1 VGDHNYGEGSSRE
14 HAAMEPRHLG
24 VRAILVKSFARIHE
38 TNLKKQGMLAL
49 TFANKDDY
57 NKIQEDDTID
67 LVDLAGFAPEV
78 PLTLQINHKDGSKD
92 TIKVNHTYN
101 ANQIQWFKAGSAL
114 NLMGEKFRKEGP
126 SGKNGKTNGQAPT
139 TVAKKVATAVKNVVK
154 AVRKAVAKKKA
165 VKKKPALAKKKAV
178 AKRVVKATKV
188 AKKAI
193 RKSRPVAKKKAAKKK
208 K

>member
-1 VGDHNYGEGSSRE
+1 
-14 HAAMEPRHLG
+14 MEPRHLG

-57 NKIQEDDTID
+57 NKIQEDDTLDLID
-67 LVDLAGFAPEV
+67 LTGFAPEV
-78 PLTLQINHKDGSKD
+78 PLTVQVNHKDGSKD

-114 NLMGEKFRKEGP
+114 NLMGEKFRKEGT
-126 SGKNGKTNGQAPT
+126 SKKNGQAPK
-139 TVAKKVATAVKNVVK
+139 TVAKKVATAVKNVAKNVAK
-154 AVRKAVAKKKA
+154 AVKKAVAKKA
-165 VKKKPALAKKKAV
+165 VKKKPVLAKKKAT
-178 AKRVVKATKV
+178 AKKVVKAVKK
-188 AKKAI
+188 AKKAV
-193 RKSRPVAKKKAAKKK
+193 RKPRPVAKKTAKKK

>member
-1 VGDHNYGEGSSRE
+1 
-14 HAAMEPRHLG
+14 
-24 VRAILVKSFARIHE
+24 
-38 TNLKKQGMLAL
+38 MLAL

-67 LVDLAGFAPEV
+67 LTDLSGFAPEV
-78 PLTLQINHKDGSKD
+78 PLTLQINHKDGSKE

-126 SGKNGKTNGQAPT
+126 SKNGNGQAKK
-139 TVAKKVATAVKNVVK
+139 TVAKKVATAVKKVVK
-154 AVRKAVAKKKA
+154 KIAKA
-165 VKKKPALAKKKAV
+165 VKKKPTPVAKKKV
-178 AKRVVKATKV
+178 AAKKVVKKV
-188 AKKAI
+188 VKKAA
-193 RKSRPVAKKKAAKKK
+193 RKSRPVAKKAAKKTAKKAAKKK